1 MLTGDKFH
9 VDADGNFFIVG
20 RSDDMLRVGGIWVS
34 PTEIEAAIA
43 EHEGVLESAVIGRPD
58 DEQLV
63 KPHAYVVLK
72 DGVAPAAGAD
82 GAAGMAEALRSHVRD
97 RLAHYK
103 CPRWIDFV
111 DELPK
116 TTTGKIQRYKLRQ
129 EA

>member
-1 MLTGDKFH
+1 M
-9 VDADGNFFIVG
+9 
-20 RSDDMLRVGGIWVS
+20 
-34 PTEIEAAIA
+34 
-43 EHEGVLESAVIGRPD
+43 LESAVIGRPD
-58 DEQLV
+58 DEQLI

-72 DGVAPAAGAD
+72 NGVTPEDGAD
-82 GAAGMAEALRSHVRD
+82 GLADTLRSHVRD

-116 TTTGKIQRYKLRQ
+116 TTTGKIQRYKLRA

>member
-1 MLTGDKFH
+1 M
-9 VDADGNFFIVG
+9 
-20 RSDDMLRVGGIWVS
+20 S

-43 EHEGVLESAVIGRPD
+43 EHDGVLESAVIGRPD

-63 KPHAYVVLK
+63 KPHAYVILK
-72 DGVAPAAGAD
+72 DGVAAD
-82 GAAGMAEALRSHVRD
+82 GMADALRSHVRD

-116 TTTGKIQRYKLRQ
+116 TTTGKIQRYKLRA
-129 EA
+129 EV